1 MRKVVASA
9 RGLVALLVTVVAV
22 AIGVPALA
30 AYPDKPVRIV
40 VPYAPGGAVDVV
52 ARKLAQ
58 KLSEQ
63 TGQSFFVENKPGAS
77 GTIGAQS
84 VVRAPADGYTLLALD
99 NTFSLLPFVF
109 KKLPWEGDLPLVPIA
124 VSAYTPVLLLVN
136 SDSKYKDLASLIAA
150 AKAKPDTLT
159 YGTGGNGSAPHF
171 SAESFQQTAGV
182 KLSHIPYK
190 GAGEAVTGLVG
201 GQIDLV
207 LLSTGSVASQLKAG
221 KLRALAASGGK
232 RLASF
237 PNVPTFAEAGLPGF
251 GIVNWSGLAAP
262 QGTPKDVVARLN
274 TEVKKALDSADM
286 KTFLATLSADPG
298 GGDPEAFAKLMK
310 DENARWA
317 AVAKKVDIEKQ

>member
-1 MRKVVASA
+1 MFVAM
-9 RGLVALLVTVVAV
+9 VAMAAL
-22 AIGVPALA
+22 GPAFA

-77 GTIGAQS
+77 GTIGAQQ
-84 VVRAPADGYTLLALD
+84 VIRAAPDGYNLLALD
-99 NTFSLLPFVF
+99 NTFALLPFVF
-109 KKLPWEGDLPLVPIA
+109 KKLPWEGEIPVVPIA
-124 VSAYTPVLLLVN
+124 VTAYTPVLVLVN
-136 SDSKYKDLASLIAA
+136 SDSKYKDLGSLIAF
-150 AKAKPDTLT
+150 AKANPDKLT

-171 SAESFQQTAGV
+171 SAEAFQQAAGV

-190 GAGEAVTGLVG
+190 GAGEAVIGLVG

-207 LLSTGSVASQLKAG
+207 LLSTGSVVSQIKAG
-221 KLRALAASGGK
+221 KLRPLAASGSK
-232 RLASF
+232 RLSSL
-237 PNVPTFAEAGLPGF
+237 PDVPTFAEAGLPGF
-251 GIVNWSGLAAP
+251 GIVNWSGLVAP
-262 QGTPKDVVARLN
+262 AGTPTDVVARLN
-274 TEVKKALDSADM
+274 AEGKKAPDAPDM
-286 KTFLATLSADPG
+286 KAFLATLSADPG

>member
-1 MRKVVASA
+1 VIKMSTFTRL
-9 RGLVALLVTVVAV
+9 LVA
-22 AIGVPALA
+22 AIGLAIVAPAMA

-52 ARKLAQ
+52 ARKVGQ

-63 TGQSFFVENKPGAS
+63 TGQSFFIENKPGAS
-77 GTIGAQS
+77 GTIGAQAVIRS
-84 VVRAPADGYTLLALD
+84 APDGYTLLALD

-109 KKLPWEGDLPLVPIA
+109 KKLPWEGELPLVPIA

-136 SDSKYKDLASLIAA
+136 SDSKYKDLASVIAE
-150 AKAKPDTLT
+150 AKANPDKLT

-171 SAESFQQTAGV
+171 SAEAFQQAAGV

-201 GQIDLV
+201 AQIDLV
-207 LLSTGSVASQLKAG
+207 LLSTGSVASQMKAS
-221 KLRALAASGGK
+221 KVRALAASGNK
-232 RLASF
+232 RLSSF

-262 QGTPKDVVARLN
+262 PGTPKDVVARLN
-274 TEVKKALDSADM
+274 AEVKKALESADM
-286 KTFLATLSADPG
+286 KAFLATLSAEPG

>member
-1 MRKVVASA
+1 MSSMHVRISQ
-9 RGLVALLVTVVAV
+9 VAL
-22 AIGVPALA
+22 AIVSFAMMGLANA

-63 TGQSFFVENKPGAS
+63 TGQTFFVENKPGAS
-77 GTIGAQS
+77 GTIGAQT
-84 VVRAPADGYTLLALD
+84 VVRAAPDGYTLLALD
-99 NTFSLLPFVF
+99 NTFALLPFVF
-109 KKLPWEGDLPLVPIA
+109 KKLPWEGDIPIVPIA
-124 VSAYTPVLLLVN
+124 VTAYTPVLVLVN
-136 SDSKYKDLASLIAA
+136 SDSKYNDLGSLIAF
-150 AKAKPDTLT
+150 AKANPDKLT

-171 SAESFQQTAGV
+171 SAEAFQQAAGV

-201 GQIDLV
+201 SQIDLV
-207 LLSTGSVASQLKAG
+207 LLSTGSVASQLRAG
-221 KLRALAASGGK
+221 KLRALAASGSK

-237 PNVPTFAEAGLPGF
+237 PSVPTFAEAGLPGF
-251 GIVNWSGLAAP
+251 GIVNWSGLVAP
-262 QGTPKDVVARLN
+262 AGTPKDVIARLN
-274 TEVKKALDSADM
+274 AEVRKALDAPDM
-286 KTFLATLSADPG
+286 KSFLANLSADPG
-298 GGDPEAFAKLMK
+298 GGDPEAFAKLLK

>member
-1 MRKVVASA
+1 MIKMSTFTRL
-9 RGLVALLVTVVAV
+9 LVA
-22 AIGVPALA
+22 AIGLAMVAPAMA

-52 ARKLAQ
+52 ARKVAQ

-63 TGQSFFVENKPGAS
+63 TGQSFFIENKPGAS
-77 GTIGAQS
+77 GTIGAQAVIRS
-84 VVRAPADGYTLLALD
+84 APDGYTLLALD

-109 KKLPWEGDLPLVPIA
+109 KKLPWEGELPLVPIA

-136 SDSKYKDLASLIAA
+136 SDSKYKDLASVIAE
-150 AKAKPDTLT
+150 AKANPDKLT

-171 SAESFQQTAGV
+171 SAEAFQQAAGV

-201 GQIDLV
+201 AQIDLV
-207 LLSTGSVASQLKAG
+207 LLSTGSVASQMKAG
-221 KLRALAASGGK
+221 KVRALAASGNK
-232 RLASF
+232 RLSSF

-262 QGTPKDVVARLN
+262 PGTPKDVVARLN
-274 TEVKKALDSADM
+274 AEVKKALESADM
-286 KTFLATLSADPG
+286 KAFLATLSAEPG

>member
-1 MRKVVASA
+1 VIKMSTFTRL
-9 RGLVALLVTVVAV
+9 LVA
-22 AIGVPALA
+22 AIGLAMVAPAMS

-52 ARKLAQ
+52 ARKVAQ

-63 TGQSFFVENKPGAS
+63 TGQSFFIENKPGAS
-77 GTIGAQS
+77 GTIGAQAVIRS
-84 VVRAPADGYTLLALD
+84 APDGYTLLALD

-109 KKLPWEGDLPLVPIA
+109 KKLPWEGELPLVPIA

-136 SDSKYKDLASLIAA
+136 SDSKYKDLASVIAE
-150 AKAKPDTLT
+150 AKANPDKLT

-171 SAESFQQTAGV
+171 SAEAFQQAAGV

-201 GQIDLV
+201 AQIDLV
-207 LLSTGSVASQLKAG
+207 LLSTGSVASQMKAS
-221 KLRALAASGGK
+221 KVRALAASGNK
-232 RLASF
+232 RLSSF

-262 QGTPKDVVARLN
+262 LGTPKDVVARLN
-274 TEVKKALDSADM
+274 AEVKKALESADM
-286 KTFLATLSADPG
+286 KAFLATLSAEPG

>member
-1 MRKVVASA
+1 VSPIRVFQTVIALAALAVV
-9 RGLVALLVTVVAV
+9 GPV
-22 AIGVPALA
+22 LA

-52 ARKLAQ
+52 ARKVAQ

-84 VVRAPADGYTLLALD
+84 VIRAAPDGYTLLALD
-99 NTFSLLPFVF
+99 NTFALLPFVF
-109 KKLPWEGDLPLVPIA
+109 KKLPWEGDLPVVPIA
-124 VSAYTPVLLLVN
+124 VSAYTPVLVLVN
-136 SDSKYKDLASLIAA
+136 SDSKYNDLASLIAF
-150 AKAKPDTLT
+150 AKANPDKLT

-171 SAESFQQTAGV
+171 SAEAFQQAAGV

-207 LLSTGSVASQLKAG
+207 LLSTGSVASQIKAG
-221 KLRALAASGGK
+221 KLRPLAASGSK
-232 RLASF
+232 RLASI

-251 GIVNWSGLAAP
+251 GIVNWSGLVAP
-262 QGTPKDVVARLN
+262 VGTPKDVIARLN
-274 TEVKKALDSADM
+274 AEVKKALDTPDM
-286 KTFLATLSADPG
+286 KAFLANLSADPG
-298 GGDPEAFAKLMK
+298 GGDPDAFSKLMK
-310 DENARWA
+310 DENARWSV
-317 AVAKKVDIEKQ
+317 VAKKVDIEKQ

>member
-1 MRKVVASA
+1 VIKMSTFTRL
-9 RGLVALLVTVVAV
+9 LVA
-22 AIGVPALA
+22 AIGLAIVAPAMA

-52 ARKLAQ
+52 ARKVAQ

-63 TGQSFFVENKPGAS
+63 TGQSFFIENKPGAS
-77 GTIGAQS
+77 GTIGAQAVIRS
-84 VVRAPADGYTLLALD
+84 APDGYTLLALD

-109 KKLPWEGDLPLVPIA
+109 KKLPWEGELPLVPIA

-136 SDSKYKDLASLIAA
+136 SDSKYKDLASVIAE
-150 AKAKPDTLT
+150 AKANPDKLT

-171 SAESFQQTAGV
+171 SAEAFQQAAGV

-201 GQIDLV
+201 AQIDLV
-207 LLSTGSVASQLKAG
+207 LLSTGSVASQMKAS
-221 KLRALAASGGK
+221 KVRALAASGNK
-232 RLASF
+232 RLSSV

-262 QGTPKDVVARLN
+262 LGTPKDVVARLN
-274 TEVKKALDSADM
+274 AEVKKALESADM
-286 KTFLATLSADPG
+286 KAFLATLSAEPG

>member
-1 MRKVVASA
+1 MIKMSTFMRL
-9 RGLVALLVTVVAV
+9 LVA
-22 AIGVPALA
+22 AIGLAIVAPAMA

-52 ARKLAQ
+52 ARKVAQ

-63 TGQSFFVENKPGAS
+63 TGQSFFIENKPGAS
-77 GTIGAQS
+77 GTIGAQAVIRS
-84 VVRAPADGYTLLALD
+84 APDGYTLLALD

-109 KKLPWEGDLPLVPIA
+109 KKLPWEGELPLVPIA

-136 SDSKYKDLASLIAA
+136 SDSKYKDLASVIAE
-150 AKAKPDTLT
+150 AKANPDKLT

-171 SAESFQQTAGV
+171 SAEAFQQAAGV

-201 GQIDLV
+201 AQIDLV
-207 LLSTGSVASQLKAG
+207 LLSTGSVASQMKAG
-221 KLRALAASGGK
+221 KLRALAASGNK
-232 RLASF
+232 RLSSF

-262 QGTPKDVVARLN
+262 PGTPKDVVARLN
-274 TEVKKALDSADM
+274 AEVKKALESADM
-286 KTFLATLSADPG
+286 KAFLATLSAEPG
-298 GGDPEAFAKLMK
+298 GGDPEGFAKLMK

>member
-1 MRKVVASA
+1 MIKMSTFTRL
-9 RGLVALLVTVVAV
+9 LVA
-22 AIGVPALA
+22 AIGLAIVAPAMA

-52 ARKLAQ
+52 ARKVGQ

-63 TGQSFFVENKPGAS
+63 TGQSFFIENKPGAS
-77 GTIGAQS
+77 GTIGAQAVIRS
-84 VVRAPADGYTLLALD
+84 APDGYTLLALD

-109 KKLPWEGDLPLVPIA
+109 KKLPWEGELPLVPIA

-136 SDSKYKDLASLIAA
+136 SDSKYKDLASVIAE
-150 AKAKPDTLT
+150 AKANPDKLT

-171 SAESFQQTAGV
+171 SAEAFQQAAGV

-201 GQIDLV
+201 AQIDLV
-207 LLSTGSVASQLKAG
+207 LLSTGSVASQMKAS
-221 KLRALAASGGK
+221 KVRALAASGNK
-232 RLASF
+232 RLSSF

-262 QGTPKDVVARLN
+262 PGTPKDIVARLN
-274 TEVKKALDSADM
+274 AEVKKALESADM
-286 KTFLATLSADPG
+286 KAFLATLSAEPG

>member
-1 MRKVVASA
+1 MKE
-9 RGLVALLVTVVAV
+9 LVRTLLMAVAV
-22 AIGVPALA
+22 AGLGPAFA

-52 ARKLAQ
+52 ARKVAQ

-77 GTIGAQS
+77 GTIGAQA
-84 VVRAPADGYTLLALD
+84 VVRAAPDGYTLLALD

-124 VSAYTPVLLLVN
+124 ISAYTPVLLLVN
-136 SDSKYKDLASLIAA
+136 SDSKYKDLQSLIAF
-150 AKAKPDTLT
+150 AKANPDKLT

-171 SAESFQQTAGV
+171 STEAFQQAAGV

-201 GQIDLV
+201 NQIDLV
-207 LLSTGSVASQLKAG
+207 LLSTGSVASQLKAN
-221 KLRALAASGGK
+221 KLRGLAASGTK

-237 PNVPTFAEAGLPGF
+237 PDIPTFAEAGVPGF
-251 GIVNWSGLAAP
+251 GIINWSGLAAP
-262 QGTPKDVVARLN
+262 PGTPKDVIAKLN
-274 TEVKKALDSADM
+274 SEVKKALDSPDM
-286 KTFLATLSADPG
+286 KAFLATLSADPG
-298 GGDPEAFAKLMK
+298 GTDPEAFAKLMK
-310 DENARWA
+310 EEHARWA
-317 AVAKKVDIEKQ
+317 EVAKKVDIEKQ

>member
-1 MRKVVASA
+1 MRAMM
-9 RGLVALLVTVVAV
+9 RILVATAALAMLA
-22 AIGVPALA
+22 PAFA

-84 VVRAPADGYTLLALD
+84 VVRAAPDGYTLLAMD
-99 NTFSLLPFVF
+99 NTFALLPFVF
-109 KKLPWEGDLPLVPIA
+109 KKLPWEGDIPVVPIA

-136 SDSKYKDLASLIAA
+136 SDSKYNDLGSLIAF
-150 AKAKPDTLT
+150 AKANPDKLT

-171 SAESFQQTAGV
+171 SAEAFQQAAGV

-190 GAGEAVTGLVG
+190 GAGEAVIGLVG

-207 LLSTGSVASQLKAG
+207 LLSTGSVASQIKAG
-221 KLRALAASGGK
+221 KLRPLAASGSK

-251 GIVNWSGLAAP
+251 GIVNWSGLVAP
-262 QGTPKDVVARLN
+262 AGTPKDVVARLN
-274 TEVKKALDSADM
+274 AEVKKALDTPDM
-286 KTFLATLSADPG
+286 KAFLANLSADSG
-298 GGDPEAFAKLMK
+298 GGDSEAFAKLMK

-317 AVAKKVDIEKQ
+317 VVAKKVDIEKQ

>member
-1 MRKVVASA
+1 MRA
-9 RGLVALLVTVVAV
+9 RIWSFLMLLTAV
-22 AIGVPALA
+22 AFGGPVLA

-77 GTIGAQS
+77 GTIGAQA
-84 VVRAPADGYTLLALD
+84 VVRAAPDGYTLLALD

-109 KKLPWEGDLPLVPIA
+109 KKLPWEGDIPVVPIS
-124 VSAYTPVLLLVN
+124 VTAYTPVLLLV
-136 SDSKYKDLASLIAA
+136 SSESKHKDLAALIAF
-150 AKAKPDTLT
+150 AKANPDKLT

-171 SAESFQQTAGV
+171 SAEAFQQAAGV

-221 KLRALAASGGK
+221 RLRALAASGNK
-232 RLASF
+232 RLESF
-237 PNVPTFAEAGLPGF
+237 PSVPTFAEAGLPGF
-251 GIVNWSGLAAP
+251 GIVNWSGLVAP
-262 QGTPKDVVARLN
+262 AGTPKEVVARLSA
-274 TEVKKALDSADM
+274 EVKKALETPDM
-286 KTFLATLSADPG
+286 KAFLANLSADPG
-298 GGDPEAFAKLMK
+298 GTGPEAFAKLMK
-310 DENARWA
+310 EENVRWA